1 MNPLVAAAI
10 VSIILNPMLYRTLG
24 ALEASLA
31 RHPMLWRLLNRGA
44 HGKLLTTGT
53 ETHPTPAYQAV
64 VVGYG
69 PIGQTIATLLRER
82 GIEPTIIEMNVET
95 FRNLRR
101 QGQRAVYGD
110 ANHTNVLEQAGIASA
125 RTIILSASG
134 SVGTA
139 EAIRGARRINPKIHV
154 VARADYLGQAESL
167 LKVGADEVVS
177 GEGEVVLA
185 MTDGILRKLGATPDQ
200 LDEERA
206 RIRAE
211 LFHRRD

>member
-1 MNPLVAAAI
+1 MNPIVTAAI
-10 VSIILNPMLYRTLG
+10 VSIMLNPMLYRTLG
-24 ALEASLA
+24 SLEAWLA
-31 RHPMLWRLLNRGA
+31 RHPRLWRLLNRGA
-44 HGKLLTTGT
+44 KGEPSTAVA
-53 ETHPTPAYQAV
+53 EPHPTPAYQAV

-69 PIGQTIATLLRER
+69 PIGQTMARLLRER
-82 GIEPTIIEMNVET
+82 GIEPTIIETNIDT
-95 FRNLRR
+95 FRGLRD

-110 ANHTNVLEQAGIASA
+110 ANQRNVLEQAGVADA

-134 SVGTA
+134 AAGHA
-139 EAIRGARRINPKIHV
+139 EAIREARKINPRIHV

-185 MTDGILRKLGATPDQ
+185 MTDSILRRLGATPDQ

-211 LFHRRD
+211 LFHRRE